1 MRVITGTA
9 RGRKLV
15 APEGTNTRPTT
26 DMVKESIFSVIQFDV
41 PGARVLD
48 LFSGSGQM
56 GVEALS
62 RGAVSAVFVDSAKSA
77 INAIKQNL
85 DNLGFADKAKVY
97 PMEAKT
103 YLLSAAEKF
112 DIALIDPPYNQGLAA
127 QVLPTVAKRMAENGI
142 IVCETQ
148 MGDPMPEAA
157 GDFALNKS
165 YRYGKVIVHVYR
177 KEADE

>member
-1 MRVITGTA
+1 MRVITGTV

-26 DMVKESIFSVIQFDV
+26 DMVKESIFSIIQFDV
-41 PGARVLD
+41 PGAQVLD

-56 GVEALS
+56 GIEALS
-62 RGAVSAVFVDSAKSA
+62 RGASSAVFVDSAKAA
-77 INAIKQNL
+77 INAIRQNL
-85 DNLGFADKAKVY
+85 DNLELTDKTRVY

-103 YLLSAAEKF
+103 YLMSAAEKF
-112 DIALIDPPYNQGLAA
+112 DIALIDPPYNMGMAA
-127 QVLPTVAKRMAENGI
+127 QVLPNVAKRMRERGI

-148 MGDPMPEAA
+148 QGDPMPEET
-157 GDFALNKS
+157 GGFTLQKS